1 MLLRRLAV
9 HLTHVCKWA
18 YAVAA
23 LTGALIIGSCGTL
36 IHARAAETAGS
47 DYALA
52 TQVAVNTKLTDQM
65 QAGQIETGRRM
76 DGIDTRLNE
85 ISDRVSTIQGAGA
98 ALLVVL
104 GALQILGLIQTR
116 QATKAAT

>member
-1 MLLRRLAV
+1 V
-9 HLTHVCKWA
+9 HLSHVFKTA

-23 LTGALIIGSCGTL
+23 LTGAFIIGSCGK
-36 IHARAAETAGS
+36 IIPVHAAE
-47 DYALA
+47 DYALE
-52 TQVAVNTKLTDQM
+52 TQVAVNSKIVDQM
-65 QAGQIETGRRM
+65 AAGQVEINRRM

-98 ALLVVL
+98 AILVVL

-116 QATKAAT
+116 QANKGAA